1 MSTFDKREAA
11 YESAFVHDQEKLF
24 LAKAHRNKDLA
35 AWAARVMDKPTDEA
49 NAYRDLILS
58 LTVCGDADEA
68 ILDRIQHDLHAAGHP
83 LEAAQLRTEMDRLM
97 HEAVAALTA
106 A

>member
-1 MSTFDKREAA
+1 MTTFDKREAA
-11 YESAFVHDQEKLF
+11 IEAVFVHDQEKLF

-49 NAYRDLILS
+49 KAYRDLILS

-68 ILDRIQHDLHAAGHP
+68 ILDRIRRDLHAAGHP
-83 LEAAQLRTEMDRLM
+83 LEPAQLRAEMDRLM
-97 HEAVAALTA
+97 HQAVVGLTA